1 MYLHNC
7 TYAKP
12 DSTRSEAAAAA
23 ETATATAAAV
33 LKASPWPTVRQK
45 EARISAVLGIAPS
58 ECFQIT
64 LEESEERITSYEFK
78 VKIPIGHKVEM
89 RIYVIY
95 DLLLC
100 QSSKNKSIR
109 MLIRLTFFKILNNFI
124 ENSILLESAIIQVTC
139 ISSDLKKFVLFMF

>member
-23 ETATATAAAV
+23 ETATAAAV

-64 LEESEERITSYEFK
+64 LEENDERITSYEFK

-109 MLIRLTFFKILNNFI
+109 MLIRLNFFNILNNFI

-139 ISSDLKKFVLFMF
+139 IPSDLKKCVLFML

>member
-23 ETATATAAAV
+23 ETATAAAV

-64 LEESEERITSYEFK
+64 LEESDERITSYEFK
-78 VKIPIGHKVEM
+78 VKIPIGRL

-100 QSSKNKSIR
+100 QSSKNISIR
-109 MLIRLTFFKILNNFI
+109 MLKRLF
-124 ENSILLESAIIQVTC
+124 SIS
-139 ISSDLKKFVLFMF
+139 

>member
-23 ETATATAAAV
+23 ETATATATAAAAM
-33 LKASPWPTVRQK
+33 KASPWPTVRQK

-64 LEESEERITSYEFK
+64 LEESEETITSYEFK
-78 VKIPIGHKVEM
+78 VNIPMGYL
-89 RIYVIY
+89 R
-95 DLLLC
+95 
-100 QSSKNKSIR
+100 
-109 MLIRLTFFKILNNFI
+109 
-124 ENSILLESAIIQVTC
+124 
-139 ISSDLKKFVLFMF
+139 